1 MLIIILLLL
10 LLQLIWPPSPQH
22 ITPSPHDAM
31 PQLTTATPHPST
43 PQHTTPSPPDA
54 MPQPTTP
61 TPHHTITTAHH
72 CILSVLVHH
81 ASTNQRLSLGSCCAA
96 NTCSHTFQ
104 NLEYPCGDSLLIL
117 VIRSHQQMFLRIQNR
132 LLPRETEKRTG
143 ESCELLLS
151 APEISYCRIEVSLN
165 DSLGV
170 MRITVTILGHCFLP
184 QLPSTSTTAAAS

>member
-1 MLIIILLLL
+1 M
-10 LLQLIWPPSPQH
+10 
-22 ITPSPHDAM
+22 T
-31 PQLTTATPHPST
+31 
-43 PQHTTPSPPDA
+43 
-54 MPQPTTP
+54 
-61 TPHHTITTAHH
+61 TITTAHH
-72 CILSVLVHH
+72 TITTRRHATTDHSNTTPQHTPAHYTITTRCIATAHH
-81 ASTNQRLSLGSCCAA
+81 TNTTPHHHHSTPLFSECAGASCLHHPRLSLGSCCAA

-117 VIRSHQQMFLRIQNR
+117 VIRSHQQMFLRIQNK

-151 APEISYCRIEVSLN
+151 APEISYCRVEGYLN

-184 QLPSTSTTAAAS
+184 QIPSTSTTAAAS